1 MGVLHIS
8 SAPPRASGGLRQ
20 LPTPSPNALTSTLRP
35 PPKCCPSWPHQPP
48 LSPRP
53 PSPTANAG
61 LTVLPELFPTSLPVC
76 SKLPCPTEC
85 PREAQSMCLKPPTRQ
100 PHSGQP
106 DQREPPARLAPPPPS
121 YPGARG
127 RCWARGRVSEGLH
140 PLPPARG
147 APCPWPQ
154 SVLPASASRAGLRP
168 PLD

>member
-1 MGVLHIS
+1 MPAAHPKPQHPDFDLVATTTQVLPKL
-8 SAPPRASGGLRQ
+8 ATPVASQ
-20 LPTPSPNALTSTLRP
+20 SP
-35 PPKCCPSWPHQPP
+35 Q
-48 LSPRP
+48 P
-53 PSPTANAG
+53 PSPAANAG

-85 PREAQSMCLKPPTRQ
+85 PREAQSMHLKPPMRQ

-121 YPGARG
+121 SPGARG
-127 RCWARGRVSEGLH
+127 CCWARGRVSEGLQ